1 LTARMTGT
9 SSNCV
14 TLRRHHM
21 DTSAYIKSLQDRASV
36 ELRKRLAVPGIAP
49 DLEEA
54 MQYAVH
60 NGGKRIRPVL
70 AYAAAETVG
79 GALADADN
87 CACAVELIHAYSL
100 VHDDLPAMDDDALRR
115 GQPTCHIRFG
125 QATAILAG
133 DALQSLA
140 FEVLSQPSNK
150 SQDTA
155 TMVSTL
161 AHAAGW
167 QGMVAGQSIDIDAAG
182 TAKSENEL
190 ARMHRLK
197 TGALIIASVRLG
209 ALSTGRA
216 TPEQLHSLETYAGC
230 IGLAFQVKD
239 DILDV
244 EGDTAVLGK
253 QQGKDRSLNKPTYT
267 SLLGLDTAH
276 QRLQAL
282 YEEGVGAL
290 SMFGGDADRLKAIAA
305 YIIDRKH

>member
-1 LTARMTGT
+1 
-9 SSNCV
+9 
-14 TLRRHHM
+14 M
-21 DTSAYIKSLQDRASV
+21 DTSAYIKSLQDRASA
-36 ELRKRLAVPGIAP
+36 ELRQRLAVPGIAP
-49 DLEEA
+49 ALEEA

-70 AYAAAETVG
+70 AYAAAEAVG
-79 GALADADN
+79 GALADADS

-125 QATAILAG
+125 QATTILAG

-140 FEVLSQPSNK
+140 FEVLSQPSGK
-150 SQDTA
+150 SRDIA
-155 TMVSTL
+155 AMVSTL
-161 AHAAGW
+161 AQAAGW

-182 TAKSENEL
+182 TAKDENEL

-197 TGALIIASVRLG
+197 TGALINASVRLG

-216 TPEQLHSLETYAGC
+216 TPEQLRSLETYAGC

-253 QQGKDRSLNKPTYT
+253 QQGKDLSLNKPTYT
-267 SLLGLDTAH
+267 SLLGLEAAH

-290 SMFGGDADRLKAIAA
+290 SMFGADADRLKAIAA

>member
-1 LTARMTGT
+1 
-9 SSNCV
+9 
-14 TLRRHHM
+14 M
-21 DTSAYIKSLQDRASV
+21 DTSAYIKSLQDRASA
-36 ELRKRLAVPGIAP
+36 ELRQRLAVPGIAP
-49 DLEEA
+49 ALEEA
-54 MQYAVH
+54 MQYAVQ

-70 AYAAAETVG
+70 AYAAAEAVG
-79 GALADADN
+79 GALADADS

-125 QATAILAG
+125 QATTILAG

-140 FEVLSQPSNK
+140 FEVLSQPSGK
-150 SQDTA
+150 SRDIA
-155 TMVSTL
+155 AMVSTL
-161 AHAAGW
+161 AQAAGW

-182 TAKSENEL
+182 TAKDENEL

-197 TGALIIASVRLG
+197 TGALIKASVRLG

-216 TPEQLHSLETYAGC
+216 TPEQLQSLDTYAGC

-253 QQGKDRSLNKPTYT
+253 QQGKDLSLNKPTYT
-267 SLLGLDTAH
+267 SLLGLEAAH

-290 SMFGGDADRLKAIAA
+290 SMFGADADRLKAIAA

>member
-1 LTARMTGT
+1 
-9 SSNCV
+9 
-14 TLRRHHM
+14 M
-21 DTSAYIKSLQDRASV
+21 DTYAYIKSLQDRASA
-36 ELRKRLAVPGIAP
+36 ELRQRLAVPGIAP
-49 DLEEA
+49 ALEEA
-54 MQYAVH
+54 MQYAVQ

-70 AYAAAETVG
+70 AYAAAEAVG
-79 GALADADN
+79 GALADADS

-140 FEVLSQPSNK
+140 FEVLSQPSGK
-150 SQDTA
+150 AQDIA
-155 TMVSTL
+155 AMVSTL

-182 TAKSENEL
+182 TAKDENEL

-197 TGALIIASVRLG
+197 TGALINASVRLG

-216 TPEQLHSLETYAGC
+216 TPEQLRSLETYAGC

-253 QQGKDRSLNKPTYT
+253 QQGKDLSLNKPTYT
-267 SLLGLDTAH
+267 SLLGLEAAH

-290 SMFGGDADRLKAIAA
+290 SMFGADADRLKAIAA

>member
-1 LTARMTGT
+1 
-9 SSNCV
+9 
-14 TLRRHHM
+14 M
-21 DTSAYIKSLQDRASV
+21 DTSAYIKSLQDRASA
-36 ELRKRLAVPGIAP
+36 ELRQRLAVPGIAP
-49 DLEEA
+49 ALEEA
-54 MQYAVH
+54 MQYAVQ

-70 AYAAAETVG
+70 AYAAAEAVG
-79 GALADADN
+79 GALADADS

-140 FEVLSQPSNK
+140 FEVLSQPSGK
-150 SQDTA
+150 AQDIA
-155 TMVSTL
+155 AMVSTL

-182 TAKSENEL
+182 TAKDENEL

-197 TGALIIASVRLG
+197 TGALINASVRLG

-216 TPEQLHSLETYAGC
+216 TPEQLRSLETYAGC

-244 EGDTAVLGK
+244 EGNTAVLGK
-253 QQGKDRSLNKPTYT
+253 QQGKDLSLNKPTYT
-267 SLLGLDTAH
+267 SLLGLEAAH

-290 SMFGGDADRLKAIAA
+290 SMFGADADRLKAIAA

>member
-1 LTARMTGT
+1 
-9 SSNCV
+9 
-14 TLRRHHM
+14 M
-21 DTSAYIKSLQDRASV
+21 DTSAYIKSLQDRASA
-36 ELRKRLAVPGIAP
+36 ELRQRLAVPGIAP
-49 DLEEA
+49 ALEEA
-54 MQYAVH
+54 MQYAVQ

-70 AYAAAETVG
+70 AYAAAEAVG
-79 GALADADN
+79 GALADADS

-140 FEVLSQPSNK
+140 FEVLSQPSGK
-150 SQDTA
+150 AQDIA
-155 TMVSTL
+155 AMVSTL

-182 TAKSENEL
+182 TAKDENEL

-197 TGALIIASVRLG
+197 TGALINASVRLG

-216 TPEQLHSLETYAGC
+216 TPEQLRSLETYAGC

-253 QQGKDRSLNKPTYT
+253 QQGKDLSLNKPTYT
-267 SLLGLDTAH
+267 SLLGLEAAH

-290 SMFGGDADRLKAIAA
+290 SMFGADADRLKAIAA

>member
-1 LTARMTGT
+1 
-9 SSNCV
+9 
-14 TLRRHHM
+14 M
-21 DTSAYIKSLQDRASV
+21 DTSAYIKSLQDRASA
-36 ELRKRLAVPGIAP
+36 ELRQRLAVPGIAP
-49 DLEEA
+49 ALEEA

-70 AYAAAETVG
+70 AYAAAEAVG
-79 GALADADN
+79 GALADADS

-140 FEVLSQPSNK
+140 FEVLSQPSGK
-150 SQDTA
+150 AQDIA
-155 TMVSTL
+155 AMVSTL

-182 TAKSENEL
+182 TAKDENEL

-197 TGALIIASVRLG
+197 TGALINASVRLG

-216 TPEQLHSLETYAGC
+216 TPEQLRSLETYAGC

-253 QQGKDRSLNKPTYT
+253 QQGKDLSLNKPTYT
-267 SLLGLDTAH
+267 SLLGLEAAH

-290 SMFGGDADRLKAIAA
+290 SMFGADADRLKAIAA

>member
-1 LTARMTGT
+1 
-9 SSNCV
+9 
-14 TLRRHHM
+14 M
-21 DTSAYIKSLQDRASV
+21 DTSAYIKSLQNRSSA
-36 ELRKRLAVPGIAP
+36 ELRKRLAAPGMAP
-49 DLEEA
+49 GLEDA

-79 GALADADN
+79 GTLADADN

-125 QATAILAG
+125 EATAILAG

-140 FEVLSQPSNK
+140 FEVLTK
-150 SQDTA
+150 SPGIGQDIA
-155 TMVSTL
+155 AMVSTL
-161 AHAAGW
+161 AQAAGW
-167 QGMVAGQSIDIDAAG
+167 LGMVAGQSIDIDAAG
-182 TAKSENEL
+182 TLKDESEL

-197 TGALIIASVRLG
+197 TGALINASVRLG

-216 TPEQLHSLETYAGC
+216 TMEQLHSLATYAGC
-230 IGLAFQVKD
+230 IGHAFQIKD

-253 QQGKDRSLNKPTYT
+253 QQGKDQSLNKPTYT
-267 SLLGLDTAH
+267 SLLGLEAAR
-276 QRLQAL
+276 QRLQSL
-282 YEEGVGAL
+282 YEEGIAAL
-290 SMFGGDADRLKAIAA
+290 SGFGGQADRLKAIAA
-305 YIIDRKH
+305 YIIDREN

>member
-1 LTARMTGT
+1 
-9 SSNCV
+9 
-14 TLRRHHM
+14 M
-21 DTSAYIKSLQDRASV
+21 DTSAYIKSLQDRASA
-36 ELRKRLAVPGIAP
+36 ELRQLLAVPGIAP
-49 DLEEA
+49 ALEEA
-54 MQYAVH
+54 MQYAVQ

-70 AYAAAETVG
+70 AYAAAEAVG
-79 GALADADN
+79 GALADADS

-140 FEVLSQPSNK
+140 FEVLSQPSGK
-150 SQDTA
+150 AQDIA
-155 TMVSTL
+155 AMVSTL

-182 TAKSENEL
+182 TAKDENEL

-197 TGALIIASVRLG
+197 TGALINASVRLG

-216 TPEQLHSLETYAGC
+216 TPEQLRSLETYAGC

-253 QQGKDRSLNKPTYT
+253 QQGKDLSLNKPTYT
-267 SLLGLDTAH
+267 SLLGLEAAH

-290 SMFGGDADRLKAIAA
+290 SMFGADADRLKAIAA